1 MPELPEVETM
11 RRGIL
16 PIVGATIEAAERPRC
31 ARKPIAFTPGWRA
44 LRGKLS
50 GRQIAKAD
58 RLGKRLVLVLDD
70 GGRLV
75 IEPRM
80 TGLLLLAD
88 PPTPDHLRLRLRL
101 SGRAPQELLFWDRR
115 GLGTVSWFDP
125 AGYAELEAR
134 LGPDALTV
142 SSAALR
148 ERLGARKR
156 PIKVALLDQALVA
169 GVGNIYAAEL
179 LNRAKVHPERG
190 CDSLSPREW
199 TRVAAVM
206 REVLEEAVRYEGSTL
221 GDGTYRTALNQDG
234 SYQSKHRVYGR
245 EGERCR
251 SCERGTVAR
260 IVQAQRATFFCPR
273 CQRVR

>member
-101 SGRAPQELLFWDRR
+101 SGRAPQ
-115 GLGTVSWFDP
+115 
-125 AGYAELEAR
+125 
-134 LGPDALTV
+134 
-142 SSAALR
+142 
-148 ERLGARKR
+148 
-156 PIKVALLDQALVA
+156 
-169 GVGNIYAAEL
+169 
-179 LNRAKVHPERG
+179 
-190 CDSLSPREW
+190 
-199 TRVAAVM
+199 
-206 REVLEEAVRYEGSTL
+206 
-221 GDGTYRTALNQDG
+221 
-234 SYQSKHRVYGR
+234 
-245 EGERCR
+245 
-251 SCERGTVAR
+251 
-260 IVQAQRATFFCPR
+260 
-273 CQRVR
+273 